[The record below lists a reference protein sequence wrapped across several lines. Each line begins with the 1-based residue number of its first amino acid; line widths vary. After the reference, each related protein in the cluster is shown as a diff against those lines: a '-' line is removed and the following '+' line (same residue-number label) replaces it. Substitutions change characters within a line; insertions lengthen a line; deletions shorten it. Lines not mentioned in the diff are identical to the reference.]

1 MTSAQK
7 KQGTD
12 AYANYKKVTILKEK
26 IILLFDIPS
35 PVSISS
41 AFPYFGATRA
51 VDPCGLSTCI
61 ECSEV

>member
-1 MTSAQK
+1 MHTVTTEKVMILRK
-7 KQGTD
+7 KL
-12 AYANYKKVTILKEK
+12 V
-26 IILLFDIPS
+26 LLCDIPS